1 MELGDDRDLFSMDIE
16 GDRRSKNG
24 YYFRKRTVVLVVL
37 VAVVIIVLVGVTSA
51 FLGPGKR
58 HSDHQ
63 AMGKNSLLSF
73 TRS

>member
-37 VAVVIIVLVGVTSA
+37 AAVVVIVLVGVTSA
-51 FLGPGKR
+51 YLGPGKKQK
-58 HSDHQ
+58 DNQ
-63 AMGKNSLLSF
+63 TIGKDSLLSF
-73 TRS
+73 TRN